1 MSFARL
7 KLAIQSRL
15 EKDGGFGRAVGT
27 LVGGTAFAQAVMV
40 LALPV
45 LTRLYTPEQFSVL
58 AVYVSLLGMLSVIG
72 CLRFEIAIPLPER
85 DEDAASLLVL
95 AVASGLI
102 LSLLTGGLVFVHGG
116 GLADQVGIP
125 ELSPYL
131 WMVPV
136 GMWMASAY
144 AATQYWATRKKN
156 FTRIARTRMAQA
168 IGGVGMQVGAGF
180 LATGSIGLLAGH
192 MVSSG
197 AGFLSLGHQFW
208 RQDRGLLR
216 SVNLESLRKVAIRY
230 QRFPKYATFEAFA
243 NSAGSQLPVIVIA
256 ALAIGPEAGFLLL
269 ATRVM
274 AAPMALVG
282 SSYGQAYLAHAP
294 THLREGRLGAF
305 TENVLEGLLKIG
317 VGPLLFMGIV
327 ATPVIAIVFGKE
339 WVRTG
344 ELIMWLTPWCVLK
357 FLSSPVSMVMHV
369 KQQQRLMLL
378 MQLLGLAMRLAAIW
392 LAFKLKPPYMAEAFA
407 MAAAVFYGLCCL
419 VYYRLAGVG
428 VHQAIS
434 VCSRCAVVLLGWV
447 LAGLALHFLIGIIQA
462 G

>member
-1 MSFARL
+1 MSIARL

-58 AVYVSLLGMLSVIG
+58 AVYVSLLGMLSVIA
-72 CLRFEIAIPLPER
+72 CLRFEIAIPLPEP

-102 LSLLTGGLVFVHGG
+102 LSLATGGLVFLHGG
-116 GLADQVGIP
+116 NLANQVGIP
-125 ELSPYL
+125 ELSPHL

-168 IGGVGMQVGAGF
+168 TGGVGVQTGAGF
-180 LATGSIGLLAGH
+180 LGTGSIGLLAGH

-197 AGFLSLGHQFW
+197 AGFLSLGLQFW
-208 RQDRGLLR
+208 RQDRRLLR
-216 SVNLESLRKVAIRY
+216 NVNLESLRKVAIKY

-294 THLREGRLGAF
+294 THVREGRLGAF

-327 ATPVIAIVFGKE
+327 ATPVIAILFGEE

-357 FLSSPVSMVMHV
+357 FLSSPISMVMHV

-378 MQLLGLAMRLAAIW
+378 MQLLGLAMRLLAIW
-392 LAFKLKPPYMAEAFA
+392 LAFELAPLYMAESFA
-407 MAAAVFYGLCCL
+407 VAAALFYGLCCL

-428 VHQAIS
+428 LDQAIS
-434 VCSRCAVVLLGWV
+434 ALSRCAVVIIVWV
-447 LAGLALHFLIGIIQA
+447 SAGLVVRFSLSV
-462 G
+462 

>member
-7 KLAIQSRL
+7 KQAIRSRL
-15 EKDGGFGRAVGT
+15 EEEGGFGRAVGT

-58 AVYVSLLGMLSVIG
+58 AVYVSLLGMLSVIA

-85 DEDAASLLVL
+85 DEDAANLLVL
-95 AVASGLI
+95 AIGSGLI
-102 LSLLTGGLVFVHGG
+102 LSLLTGGLVFLHGG
-116 GLADQVGIP
+116 GLANRFGIS

-156 FTRIARTRMAQA
+156 FRRIARTRMAQA
-168 IGGVGMQVGAGF
+168 TGGVGVQVGAG
-180 LATGSIGLLAGH
+180 LLGTGSIGLLAGH
-192 MVSSG
+192 MISSG
-197 AGFLSLGHQFW
+197 AGFLSLGLQFW
-208 RQDRGLLR
+208 RQDRRLLKR
-216 SVNLESLRKVAIRY
+216 VNLQSLRKVAIKY
-230 QRFPKYATFEAFA
+230 ERFPKYATFEAFA
-243 NSAGSQLPVIVIA
+243 NSAGSQLPVILIA
-256 ALAIGPEAGFLLL
+256 VLAIGPEAGFLLL

-282 SSYGQAYLAHAP
+282 SSYAQAYLAHAP
-294 THLREGRLGAF
+294 THLRDGRLGSF
-305 TENVLEGLLKIG
+305 TENVFEGLLKIG

-327 ATPVIAIVFGKE
+327 ATPVISIVFGKE
-339 WVRTG
+339 WLRTG

-369 KQQQRLMLL
+369 KQQQSLMLL
-378 MQLLGLAMRLAAIW
+378 MQLLGLAMRLLAIW
-392 LAFKLKPPYMAEAFA
+392 LAFKFASPYMAESFA
-407 MAAAVFYGLCCL
+407 MAAALFYGLCCF

-428 VHQAIS
+428 VGQAFS
-434 VCSRCAVVLLGWV
+434 VLSRCAVVLLGWV
-447 LAGLALHFLIGIIQA
+447 LAGLTLRYFIGAI
-462 G
+462 

>member
-7 KLAIQSRL
+7 KQAIQSRL
-15 EKDGGFGRAVGT
+15 EEEGGFGRAVGT

-58 AVYVSLLGMLSVIG
+58 AVYVSLLGILSVIA

-95 AVASGLI
+95 AVGSGLI
-102 LSLLTGGLVFVHGG
+102 LSLLTGGLVLLHGG
-116 GLADQVGIP
+116 GLANRFGIS
-125 ELSPYL
+125 ELSSYL

-156 FTRIARTRMAQA
+156 FTRIARTRIVQA
-168 IGGVGMQVGAGF
+168 TGGVGVQTGAG
-180 LATGSIGLLAGH
+180 LLGAGSIGLLTGH
-192 MVSSG
+192 LVSSG

-208 RQDRGLLR
+208 RQDRSLLR
-216 SVNLESLRKVAIRY
+216 HVNLASLRKVGIKY
-230 QRFPKYATFEAFA
+230 QRFPKYATIEAFA

-274 AAPMALVG
+274 AAPMALIG

-294 THLREGRLGAF
+294 THLREGRLDAF

-327 ATPVIAIVFGKE
+327 ATPVIAILFGEE

-344 ELIMWLTPWCVLK
+344 ELILWLTPWCVLK

-369 KQQQRLMLL
+369 KQRQRVMLL
-378 MQLLGLAMRLAAIW
+378 MQLLGLVMRLLAIW
-392 LAFKLKPPYMAEAFA
+392 LAFKFAPIYMAESFA
-407 MAAAVFYGLCCL
+407 VAAAVFYGTCCL

-428 VHQAIS
+428 VDRAI
-434 VCSRCAVVLLGWV
+434 CTFSRSAVVLLGWV
-447 LAGLALHFLIGIIQA
+447 LAGLALRYLIGIAQIE
-462 G
+462 